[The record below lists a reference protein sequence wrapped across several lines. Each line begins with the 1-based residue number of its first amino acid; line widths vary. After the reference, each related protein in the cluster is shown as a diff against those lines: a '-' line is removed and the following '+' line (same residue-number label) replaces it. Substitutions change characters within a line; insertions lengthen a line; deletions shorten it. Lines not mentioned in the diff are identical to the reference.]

1 MKASVK
7 WLCDYVDIADV
18 ELRTLAEA
26 MTMSGSKVE
35 EITEQG
41 AEINKVVAGRILKK
55 EHHPDADKLWVCQVD
70 VGAETTQIVTGAQNI
85 EEGMLVPVA
94 LHKSTLPGGVKITK
108 GKLRG
113 QISNGMMCSH
123 EELGIEMS
131 DYAGACEN
139 GILVI
144 QEDVPTGTD
153 IKEVLSLNEKIV
165 EFEITSNRADC
176 FGVLGLAREAAVTFG
191 KPFNYKKPVVKGGAP
206 ADGLDVKVTVKNH
219 DLCPRYACR
228 VVKNIKIEESPAWMK
243 ERLKSAGVRPINNIV
258 DITNFVMLEYGQ
270 PMHAFDLGFI
280 KGNEIIVRNAAE
292 GEIITTLDGEEHTLD
307 TSMLV
312 IADAERAV
320 AVAGVM
326 GGENSEI
333 TEDTKTLLFESANFD
348 GPSVRITAKKLGMR
362 TEASGRY
369 EKGLDPN
376 MVPDALDRACELIEM
391 LGAGEVTDVM
401 QDVYES
407 VRVMTPIVF
416 DAEKINKFL
425 GTDIAEAEMIRILTE
440 LECKVE
446 NGMITPPTFRADLEG
461 FADIAEEV
469 LRFHGY
475 DKMPMTLLRGDTTA
489 GGRTLRQALSYKI
502 KNVLVGA
509 GGYEI
514 LTYSFTSPKSFDM
527 LKIPADSE
535 LRDVIRITNPL
546 GEENSVM
553 RRTTVGSMLEILAN
567 NYNSRNEQVK
577 LFEIGKVFNPIPG
590 ESLADEPEKLT
601 IGMYGNVNYYDL
613 KGMVEVLMDAMGVK
627 TMKVMAESGNPTFHP
642 GRTAKVTIGGKDAGI
657 MGEIHP
663 DVLKNYGIPVKAYV
677 AEIDLDAIIENA
689 DTVKTY
695 AETPKFPAVSRD
707 IAMLV
712 SDDVPVAE
720 IEDVIKSAA
729 GKLLEEVKLFDVY
742 KGSQIAADKKSVA
755 YALTLRSAEK
765 TLGEDEVSAV
775 MDKVLKNLSEK
786 LGAELR

>member
-7 WLCDYVDIADV
+7 WLCDYVDISDID
-18 ELRTLAEA
+18 LRTLGEA
-26 MTMSGSKVE
+26 LTMSGSKVE

-70 VGAETTQIVTGAQNI
+70 VGEETTQIVTGAQNI
-85 EEGMLVPVA
+85 EEGQLVPVA
-94 LHKSTLPGGVKITK
+94 LHKSTLPGGVKITR

-113 QISNGMMCSH
+113 QVSNGMMCSH

-139 GILVI
+139 GILII
-144 QEDVPTGTD
+144 QEDVPSGTD

-176 FGVLGLAREAAVTFG
+176 FGVIGLAREAAVTFG
-191 KPFNYKKPVVKGGAP
+191 RPFNLKKPQVKGGAA
-206 ADGLDVKVTVKNH
+206 ADGLSVKVTVKNH

-228 VVKNIKIEESPAWMK
+228 VVKNIKIEESPSWMK

-270 PMHAFDLGFI
+270 PMHAFDLSYI
-280 KGNEIIVRNAAE
+280 KGSEIIVRNAGE
-292 GEIITTLDGEEHTLD
+292 GEIITTLDGVEHKLD
-307 TSMLV
+307 SSMLV
-312 IADAERAV
+312 IADAEKPV

-333 TEDTKTLLFESANFD
+333 KEDTKTLLFESANFD

-401 QDVYES
+401 QDVYENI
-407 VRVMTPIVF
+407 RVMNAIPF
-416 DAEKINKFL
+416 NADKINKFL
-425 GTDIAEAEMIRILTE
+425 GTDIPEAEMIRILTD
-440 LECKVE
+440 LDCKVE
-446 NGMITPPTFRADLEG
+446 NGKVIPPTYRADLEG

-469 LRFHGY
+469 LRIYGY
-475 DKMPMTLLRGDTTA
+475 DKMPTTLLRGDTTA
-489 GGRTLRQALSYKI
+489 GGRSLRQALSLKV
-502 KNVLVGA
+502 KNILVGA
-509 GGYEI
+509 GAYEI

-527 LKIPADSE
+527 LKIPADSN
-535 LRDVIRITNPL
+535 LRDVITIINPL

-567 NYNSRNEQVK
+567 NYNSRNEQAK
-577 LFEIGKVFNPIPG
+577 LFEIGKIFNPIPG

-601 IGMYGNVNYYDL
+601 IGMYGGVDYYDL
-613 KGMVEVLMDAMGVK
+613 KGMVEVLMDGIGVK
-627 TMKVMAESGNPTFHP
+627 NIKVTAETENPTFHP
-642 GRTAKVTIGGKDAGI
+642 GRTAKVIIGGKDAGV

-677 AEIDLDAIIENA
+677 AEIDLDAIIDNA
-689 DTVKTY
+689 DTEKTY
-695 AETPKFPAVSRD
+695 IATPKFPAVSRD

-712 SDDVPVAE
+712 SDEVPVAE
-720 IEDVIKSAA
+720 IEEVITAAA
-729 GKLLEEVKLFDVY
+729 GKLLEELKLFDVY

-755 YALTLRSAEK
+755 YSLTLRSAEK
-765 TLGEDEVSAV
+765 TLGEDEVTQV
-775 MDKVLKNLSEK
+775 MDKVLKALADK

>member
-7 WLCDYVDIADV
+7 WLCDYVDISDID
-18 ELRTLAEA
+18 LRTLGEA
-26 MTMSGSKVE
+26 LTMSGSKVE

-70 VGAETTQIVTGAQNI
+70 VGEETTQIVTGAQNI
-85 EEGMLVPVA
+85 EEGQLVPVA
-94 LHKSTLPGGVKITK
+94 LHKSTLPGGVKITR

-113 QISNGMMCSH
+113 QVSNGMMCSH

-139 GILVI
+139 GILII
-144 QEDVPTGTD
+144 QEDVPSGTD

-176 FGVLGLAREAAVTFG
+176 FGVIGLAREAAVTFG
-191 KPFNYKKPVVKGGAP
+191 RPFNLKKPQVKGGAA
-206 ADGLDVKVTVKNH
+206 ADGLSVKVAVKNH

-228 VVKNIKIEESPAWMK
+228 VVKNIKIEESPSWMK

-270 PMHAFDLGFI
+270 PMHAFDLSYI
-280 KGNEIIVRNAAE
+280 KGSEIIVRNAGE
-292 GEIITTLDGEEHTLD
+292 GEIITTLDGVEHKLD
-307 TSMLV
+307 SSMLV
-312 IADAERAV
+312 IADAEKPV

-333 TEDTKTLLFESANFD
+333 KEDTKTLLFESANFD

-401 QDVYES
+401 QDVYENI
-407 VRVMTPIVF
+407 RVMNAIPF
-416 DAEKINKFL
+416 NADKINKFL
-425 GTDIAEAEMIRILTE
+425 GTDIPEAEMIRILTD
-440 LECKVE
+440 LDCKVE
-446 NGMITPPTFRADLEG
+446 NGKVIPPTYRADLEG

-469 LRFHGY
+469 LRIYGY
-475 DKMPMTLLRGDTTA
+475 DKMPTTLLRGDTTA
-489 GGRTLRQALSYKI
+489 GGRSLRQALSLKV
-502 KNVLVGA
+502 KNILVGA
-509 GGYEI
+509 GAYEI

-527 LKIPADSE
+527 LKIPADSN
-535 LRDVIRITNPL
+535 LRDVITIINPL

-567 NYNSRNEQVK
+567 NYNSRNEQAK
-577 LFEIGKVFNPIPG
+577 LFEIGKIFNPIPG

-601 IGMYGNVNYYDL
+601 IGMYGGVDYYDL
-613 KGMVEVLMDAMGVK
+613 KGMVEVLMDGIGVK
-627 TMKVMAESGNPTFHP
+627 NIKVTAETENPTFHP
-642 GRTAKVTIGGKDAGI
+642 GRTAKVIIGGKDAGV

-677 AEIDLDAIIENA
+677 AEIDLDAIIDNA
-689 DTVKTY
+689 DTEKTY
-695 AETPKFPAVSRD
+695 IATPKFPAVSRD

-712 SDDVPVAE
+712 SDEVPVAE
-720 IEDVIKSAA
+720 IEEVITAAA
-729 GKLLEEVKLFDVY
+729 GKLLEELKLFDVY

-755 YALTLRSAEK
+755 YSLTLRSAEK
-765 TLGEDEVSAV
+765 TLGEDEVTQV
-775 MDKVLKNLSEK
+775 MDKVLKALADK

>member
-7 WLCDYVDIADV
+7 WLCDYVDISDV
-18 ELRTLAEA
+18 ALRDLAEA

-70 VGAETTQIVTGAQNI
+70 VGEETTQIVTGAQNI

-113 QISNGMMCSH
+113 QVSNGMMCSH

-131 DYAGACEN
+131 DYAGACED

-176 FGVLGLAREAAVTFG
+176 FGVLGLAREAAVTFK
-191 KPFNYKKPVVKGGAP
+191 KPFNPPVPEVKGGA
-206 ADGLDVKVTVKNH
+206 ATDAKVKVSVENT

-228 VVKNIKIEESPAWMK
+228 VVKNIKIEESPAWIK

-270 PMHAFDLGFI
+270 PMHAFDLGYL
-280 KGNEIIVRNAAE
+280 KDSEIIVRTAKD
-292 GEIITTLDGEEHTLD
+292 GEMITTLDGVEHKLD
-307 TSMLV
+307 SSMLV
-312 IADAERAV
+312 IADAEKAV

-333 TEDTKTLLFESANFD
+333 KEDTKTILFESANFD
-348 GPSVRITAKKLGMR
+348 GASVRITAKKLGMR

-376 MVPDALDRACELIEM
+376 IVPSALDRACQLIEM

-401 QDVYES
+401 QDVYGKK
-407 VRVMTPIVF
+407 RVMNAIPF

-425 GTDIAEAEMIRILTE
+425 GTDIPEAEMVRILTE
-440 LECKVE
+440 LECRVE
-446 NGMITPPTFRADLEG
+446 NGTVTPPTFRADLEG

-469 LRFHGY
+469 LRFYGY
-475 DKMPMTLLRGDTTA
+475 DKLPTTLLRGDTTA
-489 GGRTLRQALSYKI
+489 GGRSLRQALSYKI
-502 KNVLVGA
+502 KNILVGA
-509 GGYEI
+509 GAYEI

-527 LKIPADSE
+527 LKIPENSE
-535 LRDVIRITNPL
+535 LRDVIKIINPL

-567 NYNSRNEQVK
+567 NYNARNEQAK
-577 LFEIGKVFNPIPG
+577 LFEIGKIFNPVPG

-601 IGMYGNVNYYDL
+601 IGMYGNVDYYDI
-613 KGMVEVLMDAMGVK
+613 KGMVEVLMDAIGVK
-627 TMKVMAESGNPTFHP
+627 TLKFTAETENPTFHP
-642 GRTAKVTIGGKDAGI
+642 GRTAKVIIGGKGAGI

-663 DVLKNYGIPVKAYV
+663 EVLENYGIPVKAYV

-689 DTVKTY
+689 DTEKSY
-695 AETPKFPAVSRD
+695 IETPKFPAVSRD

-712 SDDVPVAE
+712 SDSVPVAD
-720 IEDVIKSAA
+720 IEETIRSAA
-729 GKLLEEVKLFDVY
+729 GKMLEELKLFDVY

-765 TLGEDEVSAV
+765 TLGEEEVTAI
-775 MDKVLKNLSEK
+775 MDKVLKALSDK

>member
-18 ELRTLAEA
+18 ELRELAEA

-70 VGAETTQIVTGAQNI
+70 VGEETTQIVTGAQNI

-113 QISNGMMCSH
+113 QVSNGMMCSH
-123 EELGIEMS
+123 EELGIELS
-131 DYAGACEN
+131 DYAGACED

-144 QEDVPTGTD
+144 KEDVPTGTD

-176 FGVLGLAREAAVTFG
+176 FGVIGLAREAAVTFG
-191 KPFNYKKPVVKGGAP
+191 KPLNVKKPEVKGGAA
-206 ADGLDVKVTVKNH
+206 ADGLTAKVTVENT
-219 DLCPRYACR
+219 DLCPRYAFR
-228 VVKNIKIEESPAWMK
+228 VVKNIKIEESPSWIK

-270 PMHAFDLGFI
+270 PMHAFDLSYI
-280 KGNEIIVRNAAE
+280 KGNEIIVRNAKE
-292 GEIITTLDGEEHTLD
+292 GETITTLDGNEHTLD

-312 IADAERAV
+312 IADAEKPV

-333 TEDTKTLLFESANFD
+333 KEDTKTLLFESANFD
-348 GPSVRITAKKLGMR
+348 GASVRITAKKLGMR

-376 MVPDALDRACELIEM
+376 VVGVALDRACELIEM

-401 QDVYES
+401 QDVYSKE
-407 VRVMTPIVF
+407 RVMNEIPF
-416 DAEKINKFL
+416 DADKINAFL
-425 GTDIAEAEMIRILTE
+425 GTDIEEKEMVRILTE

-446 NGMITPPTFRADLEG
+446 NGKVVPPTFRADLEG

-489 GGRTLRQALSYKI
+489 GGRTLRQALSLKA
-502 KNVLVGA
+502 KNILVGA
-509 GGYEI
+509 GAYEI
-514 LTYSFTSPKSFDM
+514 LTYSFTSPKSLDM
-527 LKIPADSE
+527 LKIPEDSD
-535 LRDVIRITNPL
+535 LRNVIKITNPL
-546 GEENSVM
+546 GEENSIM

-567 NYNSRNEQVK
+567 NYNNRNEQAK
-577 LFEIGKVFNPIPG
+577 LFEIGKIFNPVEG

-601 IGMYGNVNYYDL
+601 IGMYGGVDYFDL
-613 KGMVEVLMDAMGVK
+613 KGIVEVLADAIGIK
-627 TMKVMAESGNPTFHP
+627 DIKFAAETENPTFHP
-642 GRTAKVTIGGKDAGI
+642 GRTAKVIIGGKDAGI

-663 DVLKNYGIPVKAYV
+663 DVLKNYEIPVKAYV

-689 DTVKTY
+689 DTEKSFIPM
-695 AETPKFPAVSRD
+695 PKFPAVTRD

-712 SDDVPVAE
+712 SDDVQVAD
-720 IEDVIKSAA
+720 IEDVIRGAA
-729 GKLLEEVKLFDVY
+729 GKMLEELKLFDVY

-755 YALTLRSAEK
+755 YSLTLRSAEK
-765 TLGEDEVSAV
+765 TLGEDEVNQI
-775 MDKVLKNLSEK
+775 MNKVLKALSDK
-786 LGAELR
+786 IGAELR